1 MAVRVAFR
9 FPADSEV
16 RYLTKVPRRGE
27 RAEGQGREFLVVSR
41 VERDGDGWLIACIS
55 PVTYARDARRLSAKL
70 REATHGARERT
81 LAARARTA
89 GLRRK
94 LASS

>member
-27 RAEGQGREFLVVSR
+27 RAVGQGREFLVVSR
-41 VERDGDGWLIACIS
+41 VERDGDGWLIGCVS
-55 PVTYARDARRLSAKL
+55 PVIYARDARRLL
-70 REATHGARERT
+70 REATHGARERA
-81 LAARARTA
+81 LAARARTT
-89 GLRRK
+89 GRRRK
-94 LASS
+94 LASF